1 LLSLA
6 IIANMNEFKF
16 QLTTFALVALLAF
29 GGYWAFATLDRG
41 VTYSKEDLAI
51 VPTQEQEKPDELI
64 ATMPVIDTTIEEVQE
79 TELPESSNTTTTTTT
94 TTLNAQDAQTLAELQ
109 KLVVDNINMKEGSAG
124 TRVGTVQKFLNLY
137 FEKQTG
143 IDNGYGPTTRE
154 RVKQFQQEQ
163 GLTADGLAGPTTY
176 QKMIDVLKKG
186 L

>member
-1 LLSLA
+1 
-6 IIANMNEFKF
+6 MNEFKF

-94 TTLNAQDAQTLAELQ
+94 LNAQDAQTLAELQ

-124 TRVGTVQKFLNLY
+124 TRVGYCAKISQSLLRKTNR
-137 FEKQTG
+137 
-143 IDNGYGPTTRE
+143 NR
-154 RVKQFQQEQ
+154 
-163 GLTADGLAGPTTY
+163 
-176 QKMIDVLKKG
+176 
-186 L
+186 